1 MTIKKWYEIAV
12 SWTDRG
18 TETIAIKENL
28 NDAIDYAKNSKAL
41 QGKYVDFLFIDKWY
55 EEKGNAIRYDQ
66 DAIIINKGE

>member
-55 EEKGNAIRYDQ
+55 E
-66 DAIIINKGE
+66 